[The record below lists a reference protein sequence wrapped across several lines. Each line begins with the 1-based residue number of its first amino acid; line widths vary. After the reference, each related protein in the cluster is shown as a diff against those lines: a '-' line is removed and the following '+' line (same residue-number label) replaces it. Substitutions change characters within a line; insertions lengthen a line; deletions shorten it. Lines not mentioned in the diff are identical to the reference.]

1 MITDGTLIARLKK
14 IHDSLTDADFYPDGT
29 VKLQDDSNGKG
40 MYIKSWTHKSLS
52 QPTEDEIKAV
62 TL

>member
-1 MITDGTLIARLKK
+1 MITDGTLCARLKK
-14 IHDSLTDADFYPDGT
+14 IHASLTEADFYPGGT
-29 VKLQDDSNGKG
+29 IMLQDDADGKG
-40 MYIKSWTHKSLS
+40 AYIKSWTHGSLS